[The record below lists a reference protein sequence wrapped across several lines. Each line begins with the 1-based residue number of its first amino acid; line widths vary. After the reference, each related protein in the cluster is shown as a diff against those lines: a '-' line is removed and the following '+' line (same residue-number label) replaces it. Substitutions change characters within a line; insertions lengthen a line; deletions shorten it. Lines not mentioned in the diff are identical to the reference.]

1 MTTQRL
7 RHVAAL
13 TLTSV
18 LLLFAAMLTW
28 GQPAGA
34 LASAVDLGTAKSF
47 SVLGGASVTN
57 TGPSVLSAD
66 LGVSPGTSVTGFP
79 PGTVLGTSHVTD
91 AVAAQAQSDLT
102 IAYNNA
108 AGQASD
114 AAMPPDLVGLTLVAG
129 VYTSSSSALLT
140 GTVTLDAQG
149 DPSAIF
155 IFQIGS
161 TLTTA
166 SASTVSLING
176 ADPCNVF
183 WQIGSSATL
192 GTNTTFV
199 GTIMALTSATVNTGT
214 TVEGRV
220 LARNGEVT
228 LDTNVITTPDCE
240 ADADAETDGAGTDAD
255 TDGAGTDADTD
266 GAGTDADTDGAGT
279 DADTDGAGTDAD
291 TDGAGTDADTDGA
304 GTDADTDGAGTDAD
318 TDGAGTDADTD
329 GAGTDADTDGAGTD
343 ADTDGAGT
351 DADTDG
357 AGTDADTDD
366 DANADGDND
375 VSANADGDSDSDSNG
390 GNDDQDDGSKD
401 DDTVPRGNP
410 STGLGGTAPDTQPLS
425 IVLLG
430 LGGVSGAGALV
441 VSALG
446 LRRTTRSSP

>member
-13 TLTSV
+13 SLTSV
-18 LLLFAAMLTW
+18 ILLVAAMLTW

-34 LASAVDLGTAKSF
+34 LATAVDLGTAKSF

-57 TGPSVLSAD
+57 TGPSVIGAD

-79 PGTVLGTSHVTD
+79 PGTVLGTVHVTD

-102 IAYNNA
+102 SAYNNA

-114 AAMPPDLVGLTLVAG
+114 AALPPDLVGLTLVAG
-129 VYTSSSSALLT
+129 VYTASSSALLT
-140 GTVTLDAQG
+140 GEVTLDAQG
-149 DPSAIF
+149 DPSSVF
-155 IFQIGS
+155 LFQIGS

-166 SASTVSLING
+166 SGSTVNLING
-176 ADPCNVF
+176 ADPCNVY

-192 GTNTTFV
+192 ETNTTFV

-240 ADADAETDGAGTDAD
+240 SDTGGDDDGAGTDAD
-255 TDGAGTDADTD
+255 TDGASTDADAD
-266 GAGTDADTDGAGT
+266 GASTDADADGAST
-279 DADTDGAGTDAD
+279 DADADGASTDAD
-291 TDGAGTDADTDGA
+291 ADGASTDADADGA
-304 GTDADTDGAGTDAD
+304 STDADVDGASTDAD
-318 TDGAGTDADTD
+318 ADGASTDADAD
-329 GAGTDADTDGAGTD
+329 GTSTDADADGASTD
-343 ADTDGAGT
+343 ADADIDGGGTAGGA
-351 DADTDG
+351 DAD
-357 AGTDADTDD
+357 ADEDS
-366 DANADGDND
+366 D
-375 VSANADGDSDSDSNG
+375 VQANADGDSDADSNG
-390 GNDDQDDGSKD
+390 GGGGNNGENDGSND
-401 DDTVPRGNP
+401 GDTVPKGNP
-410 STGLGGTAPDTQPLS
+410 STGLGGAAPDTQPLS

-446 LRRTTRSSP
+446 LRRPTRSSP